1 MATKHE
7 GHVKAADRDARTTF
21 RADAPGAAP
30 TPAPTR
36 PAPRR
41 GEPRKTVGGVVS
53 PKRPKRKIRLGVPA
67 DLAGTS
73 ATGSFPNFIY
83 HGGPIINTPQVYA
96 IFFGDW
102 SSAANQTRATRLG
115 QFVSDLLNSRY
126 MNILSQYGCGTSGA
140 LVKSVF
146 ISSSDTDLSTTDVH
160 AIVQNAIDNGDI
172 PEPTNPSQ
180 AHVIYLDD
188 ATAVDDTTA
197 GAVMCESTSDTAFGY
212 HDFFTT
218 TAGNPACFAVVPGLT
233 NTCLT
238 NSCPGDDGGCSLHLA
253 QTQEQRQ
260 TQVSSHELSEMF
272 SDPQVT
278 VNEGWSSSSPLDPH
292 ENGDICNGQ
301 PGTIT
306 VGANTWTV
314 QLMYSKWHDMNTN
327 GATTCI
333 DDYPSP
339 LPSLLPACTVALD
352 RSTFGKDEI
361 DALLHLGTPATIDAA
376 FYVIVDGYTP
386 SQLGI
391 TPATLTGVPNIS
403 PTVSLAP
410 AVAGMSVSPTSL
422 VAEDP
427 SLGGGIQRF
436 TWVYDVS
443 FTQTGGFPA
452 LVGGVVDV
460 TLTASIMGVTPP
472 ALTASGSAIV
482 ELIHEPNPY
491 ELDGPVSWLSTDL
504 RVFQVN
510 AGASR
515 FGATMGS
522 TPADGPTFIQQV
534 IANLNAGTSAGQT
547 FDGISTDENA
557 SALELSETVNG
568 TPVFNF
574 AVAKVRYRSLSGD
587 APNVRGFFR
596 LFPASTT
603 STAYDQATTYRR
615 GGQSGV
621 TIPLLGV
628 VGGETAT
635 IPCFASPRIDTSA
648 ASMTTQADAPNVQT
662 LVHDATGNE
671 ASTYFGCW
679 LDINQ
684 SSQPLF
690 PIAPSPVDGPYPS
703 GLLTIQQLIR
713 NAHQCLVAEI
723 AFDPDP
729 IGAGSTP
736 GSSDKLAQRN
746 LTIVASD
753 NPGGPASHAIPT
765 TFEVKRSAPLAQ
777 AGMAPDE
784 LLMDGT
790 TLPPASEAT
799 LYAPG
804 ANARKIVEMANS
816 MYVSHHLRLVDDDTL
831 TYPARGLTFIPIP
844 PGTGPNLPALLT
856 VQLPAGVRTGQ
867 AFKAVVRQMTN
878 AAAKRPVPPPP
889 IGAPTGNG
897 DTAAANGNAV
907 IRWRRVVG
915 SFQVSIPVKTKEVL
929 LTPEERLLS
938 VTRFILEAIP
948 PGNRWNPVFG
958 RYVDQIA
965 ARVKAL
971 GGDPD
976 VVLPTPDGQWQ
987 QQDKKTGRRVSGK
1000 VSEVVFNCFGEFQGF
1015 VVDGCSECCSIKS
1028 SQAGIGDVVLKACKD
1043 RLSVTVWLD
1052 HDGDRVERVVVRS

>member
-7 GHVKAADRDARTTF
+7 GHVRTGDREARTAF
-21 RADAPGAAP
+21 RADPSATPQPAAP
-30 TPAPTR
+30 SRHAPK
-36 PAPRR
+36 R
-41 GEPRKTVGGVVS
+41 GEGRPTIRGVVS
-53 PKRPKRKIRLGVPA
+53 PKRPKRKIRLGMPA

-73 ATGSFPNFIY
+73 GTGSFPNFIY
-83 HGGPIINTPQVYA
+83 HGGPIIDTPQVYA
-96 IFFGDW
+96 IFYGDW
-102 SSAANQTRATRLG
+102 TSTTNQNRATRLA

-146 ISSSDTDLSTTDVH
+146 VASTGSNLSASDVH
-160 AIVQNAIDNGDI
+160 AIVQGAITNGNV

-180 AHVIYLDD
+180 AHIIYLDD
-188 ATAVDDTTA
+188 ATAVDDVSA
-197 GAVMCESTSDTAFGY
+197 GAVMCETTSDTAFGY

-218 TAGNPACFAVVPGLT
+218 TAGNPCYFAVVPGLADA
-233 NTCLT
+233 CLT
-238 NSCPGDDGGCSLHLA
+238 ESCPGDDGGCSLHLA

-260 TQVSSHELSEMF
+260 TQVSSHELSEML
-272 SDPQVT
+272 SDPQVS
-278 VNEGWSSSSPLDPH
+278 VNEGWTSSSPADPH

-301 PGTIT
+301 AGSIT

-333 DDYPSP
+333 DDWPSP

-361 DALLHLGTPATIDAA
+361 DALLQLGNPATIDAA
-376 FYVIVDGYTP
+376 LYVIVDGYTP

-403 PTVSLAP
+403 PTVSLSP
-410 AVAGMSVSPTSL
+410 AVPGMSVAPTAL

-436 TWVYDVS
+436 TWVYDVA
-443 FTQTGGFPA
+443 FTQTGGFPPV
-452 LVGGVVDV
+452 VGGVVDV
-460 TLTASIMGVTPP
+460 TLAASIMGVTPP
-472 ALTASGSAIV
+472 ALTASGSAII

-491 ELDGPVSWLSTDL
+491 ELDGSVSWLSTDL
-504 RVFQVN
+504 RVFQIN
-510 AGASR
+510 AGAAR

-534 IANLNAGTSAGQT
+534 LTNLNTGNSGGQT
-547 FDGISTDENA
+547 FDGISTDENT
-557 SALELSETVNG
+557 SVLELSETVNG

-574 AVAKVRYRSLSGD
+574 AVAKVRYRSLAAD
-587 APNVRGFFR
+587 APNVRVFFR

-603 STAYDQATTYRR
+603 STAYDQSTAYRR
-615 GGQSGV
+615 GGQSGI
-621 TIPLLGV
+621 TIPLLGIA
-628 VGGETAT
+628 GGETTT
-635 IPCFASPRIDTSA
+635 IPCFASPRIDTSTT
-648 ASMTTQADAPNVQT
+648 SMTAQADAPNVQT

-671 ASTYFGCW
+671 VSAYFGCW

-684 SSQPLF
+684 PSQLLF
-690 PIAPSPVDGPYPS
+690 PITPSPVDGPYTS
-703 GLLTIQQLIR
+703 GQLAIQQLIR

-729 IGAGSTP
+729 IGFGNTP

-746 LTIVASD
+746 LSIVASD

-765 TFEVKRSAPLAQ
+765 TFEVKRSAVADDR
-777 AGMAPDE
+777 ADE
-784 LLMDGT
+784 LLMDGRN
-790 TLPPASEAT
+790 LPPASEAT

-804 ANARKIVEMANS
+804 ANARTIVEMANS

-844 PGTGPNLPALLT
+844 PGTGPNLPGLLT
-856 VQLPAGVRTGQ
+856 VQLPPTVRKGQ

-878 AAAKRPVPPPP
+878 AQAKRPAPPPV
-889 IGAPTGNG
+889 IGSGTGNG
-897 DTAAANGNAV
+897 DTARAGNGV
-907 IRWRRVVG
+907 IHWRRVVG
-915 SFQVSIPVKTKEVL
+915 SFQLSIPVRTKDVL

-938 VTRFILEAIP
+938 VTRWIAESIP
-948 PGNRWNPVFG
+948 PGNRWNPVFA

-965 ARVKAL
+965 ARVRAL
-971 GGDPD
+971 GGNPD
-976 VVLPTPDGQWQ
+976 VVTPTPDGQWQ
-987 QQDKKTGRRVSGK
+987 QQPGTARCVSGK
-1000 VSEVVFNCFGEFQGF
+1000 VCEVTFDCLGEFTGF
-1015 VVDGCSECCSIKS
+1015 VVETCSERCTVKS
-1028 SQAGIGDVVLKACKD
+1028 NRFEFGELAIRACKD
-1043 RLSVTVWLD
+1043 RLSVSVHLD
-1052 HDGDRVERVVVRS
+1052 RDGDRIERFVLRA